1 MNTSM
6 RRLNDRYNSLKEKNA
21 LYVDEQEAS
30 RSIICHGLPV
40 HFTVENTNR
49 CNLRCPHCQI
59 HSPEYNY
66 TYATRH
72 VDMEMALF
80 EKLARETFP
89 WVKRVCLTVSGEALM
104 SRNFDAVCD
113 VLEAYGVG
121 LEINSNG
128 TLLIER
134 NLRKMLGLL
143 QWVTVSF
150 DGFRKETFEKWRA
163 GADYDRVIDNV
174 KTLNRLRRSLPVSLR
189 PHLNFTYVLM
199 RDNIEEFPAFMDLAH
214 ELEADSISGT
224 HVAVFDEHMRNQS
237 LIFHKAL
244 ANEHL
249 SRARGRAAEIGLTAY
264 LPPEYDLAD
273 DVAMGRP
280 GGTLHAAERPVD
292 CSFLWRRS
300 YLELNGDVPTC
311 CVSGRPVVDNLKE
324 KSFWDIWNGQNYRWM
339 RASLSSQRMLKCC
352 ANCCIDPFHIR
363 KGTERAF
370 VIPQAKANS
379 RSQDE
384 LFPLVAA
391 TQEMELDAPPAGP
404 RGPDCSEA
412 VRT

>member
-1 MNTSM
+1 M
-6 RRLNDRYNSLKEKNA
+6 RRLNDRYNRLKELNA
-21 LYVDEQEAS
+21 RYVDEQECS
-30 RSIICHGLPV
+30 RAVVCHGLPV

-66 TYATRH
+66 TYAKRH

-89 WVKRVCLTVSGEALM
+89 WVKRVCLSVSGEAIM

-128 TLLIER
+128 TLLTER
-134 NLRKMLGLL
+134 NVRKMLGLL

-174 KTLNRLRRSLPVSLR
+174 KSLNRLRERLPVGLR

-199 RDNIEEFPAFMDLAH
+199 RENIEEFPAFVDLAH
-214 ELEADSISGT
+214 TLQADSIAGT
-224 HVAVFDEHMRNQS
+224 HVVVFDEHMRNQS
-237 LIFHKAL
+237 LIYHKAL
-244 ANEHL
+244 ANECL
-249 SRARGRAAEIGLTAY
+249 GRARRRAAEIGLTAY

-273 DVAMGRP
+273 GATVSR
-280 GGTLHAAERPVD
+280 LRAASRASGPPLD

-300 YLELNGDVPTC
+300 YLELDGDVPTC
-311 CVSGRPVVDNLKE
+311 CVSGPPVVDNLKE

-339 RASLSSQRMLKCC
+339 RASLGSQKKLACC
-352 ANCCIDPFHIR
+352 ANCCIDPFHIQS
-363 KGTERAF
+363 GTERAF
-370 VIPQAKANS
+370 IIPQNKANS

-384 LFPLVAA
+384 LLTMV
-391 TQEMELDAPPAGP
+391 PAGG
-404 RGPDCSEA
+404 RSSYDGPPGTVLRASL
-412 VRT
+412 

>member
-1 MNTSM
+1 M
-6 RRLNDRYNSLKEKNA
+6 RRLNDRYNELKALNA
-21 LYVDEQEAS
+21 RYVDEQESS
-30 RSIICHGLPV
+30 RAVVCHGLPV

-59 HSPEYNY
+59 HSPDYNY
-66 TYATRH
+66 TYAKRH
-72 VDMEMALF
+72 VDMDLALF

-104 SRNFDAVCD
+104 SRNFDTVCD

-128 TLLIER
+128 TLLTER

-143 QWVTVSF
+143 QWVTISF

-163 GADYDRVIDNV
+163 GADYDRVVDNV
-174 KTLNRLRRSLPVSLR
+174 KTLNRLRRGLTASRR

-199 RDNIEEFPAFMDLAH
+199 RDNIEEFPAFMDLAR
-214 ELEADSISGT
+214 ELEADSVSGT
-224 HVAVFDEHMRNQS
+224 HVAVFDEPMRNQS
-237 LIFHKAL
+237 LIYHKAL
-244 ANEHL
+244 ANECL
-249 SRARGRAAEIGLTAY
+249 GRARKRAGELAQTAY
-264 LPPEYDLAD
+264 LPPEYE
-273 DVAMGRP
+273 VTT
-280 GGTLHAAERPVD
+280 GGPAAAASANSGKTPRQVD
-292 CSFLWRRS
+292 CTFLWRRS

-324 KSFWDIWNGQNYRWM
+324 KNFWDIWNGDNYRWM
-339 RASLSSQRMLKCC
+339 RASLSGREMLACC
-352 ANCCIDPFHIR
+352 ANCSIDPFHIR

-370 VIPQAKANS
+370 VIPQGKANS

-391 TQEMELDAPPAGP
+391 AQASALETSLVVLPASDRP
-404 RGPDCSEA
+404 ETAR
-412 VRT
+412 V